1 MSLDFPDVYLIGR
14 APRCLCHASPRPRP
28 ADGANGAMH
37 TLGGHMQMK
46 VKQGHSGTRRDVIC
60 WQLPPEGWRRL
71 PQYYLRPILNGAA
84 DVLPTWC
91 YTDRGGEVNARGVRP
106 LANKYGMRHITSCA
120 SARRVG
126 WCRAAQCGDDS
137 AKKTLRFT
145 RDLST
150 RVTYQLVS
158 YRLYYDY
165 YYSSRCSKG
174 CSKGGCSKRQNRCKG
189 VQIWL
194 QGWQRWCRQQTGCQQ
209 GTEEETDTE

>member
-1 MSLDFPDVYLIGR
+1 MSRKHLTHTHTHFWLVGQSWPRTRLGQRVLSKSRDRSMAQNHNSGHLRMFLDVPDVYLIER

-137 AKKTLRFT
+137 AKLAIH
-145 RDLST
+145 S
-150 RVTYQLVS
+150 
-158 YRLYYDY
+158 
-165 YYSSRCSKG
+165 
-174 CSKGGCSKRQNRCKG
+174 
-189 VQIWL
+189 
-194 QGWQRWCRQQTGCQQ
+194 
-209 GTEEETDTE
+209 